1 MPAANP
7 VRAAVLG
14 AGSFGTCLSMLLAQ
28 RGFDVRLWARNPD
41 TADAINRGRHNPRY
55 LTEFALPEGIRASA
69 SLPEVLEGRELLLSV
84 VPSHGVREVWRS
96 ATPHLD
102 PRALVISATKGI
114 EVGSG
119 KLMSEVL
126 REELPAAFHDR
137 LVVLSGPS
145 FAHEIAMG
153 RPTAVVLACR
163 NEAYAIA
170 AQTMISSAAFRCYST
185 PDVVGVELAGALKN
199 VVAIAVGV
207 VDGLG
212 LGLNS
217 RAALITRGL
226 AEITRL
232 GLRLGAERATFQGLA
247 GMGDLVL
254 TCTGDLSR
262 NRQLGLRIA
271 RGERVEDIVASTH
284 QVAEGLRTTRSAYDL
299 AQKHGVEMPIT
310 EAAYRL
316 LYEGKPLE
324 VVMREVTTRQLR
336 SELE

>member
-14 AGSFGTCLSMLLAQ
+14 AGSFGTCLSMLLAE
-28 RGFDVRLWARNPD
+28 RGFDVALWARNPEI
-41 TADAINRGRHNPRY
+41 ANAINRYRRNPGY
-55 LTEFALPEGIRASA
+55 LSEFSLPEGIHATA
-69 SLPEVLEGRELLLSV
+69 SLEDAVAGRELLLSV
-84 VPSHGVREVWRS
+84 VPSHGVREVWSR
-96 ATPHLD
+96 AARHVE

-126 REELPAAFHDR
+126 REELPAAVHER

-145 FAHEIAMG
+145 FAHEIALR
-153 RPTAVVLACR
+153 RPTAVALACR
-163 NEAYAIA
+163 NETYAIA
-170 AQTMISSAAFRCYST
+170 AQTMISSPVLRCYSN

-232 GLRLGAERATFQGLA
+232 GLHLGADRATFQGLA

-271 RGERVEDIVASTH
+271 RGERVDEVVASTH
-284 QVAEGLRTTRSAYDL
+284 QVAEGLRTTRSAYEL

-310 EAAYRL
+310 EAAYQL
-316 LYEGKPLE
+316 LYDGKPLE
-324 VVMREVTTRQLR
+324 VVMRELTARQLR
-336 SELE
+336 SELD

>member
-1 MPAANP
+1 MAANP

-14 AGSFGTCLSMLLAQ
+14 AGSFGTCLSILLAQ
-28 RGFDVRLWARNPD
+28 RGFDVTLWARNPD
-41 TADAINRGRHNPRY
+41 TASGINRSRRNPHY
-55 LTEFALPEGIRASA
+55 LREFDLGEHIRATS
-69 SLPEVLEGRELLLSV
+69 SLEEALAGRELLLSV
-84 VPSHGVREVWRS
+84 VPSHGVREVWRR
-96 ATPHLD
+96 AAPAVD

-114 EVGSG
+114 EVGTG

-126 REELPAAFHDR
+126 RDELPPALHPR
-137 LVVLSGPS
+137 IVVLSGPS
-145 FAHEIAMG
+145 FAEELARG
-153 RPTAVVLACR
+153 RPTAVALACR
-163 NEAYAIA
+163 NESYAIA
-170 AQTMISSAAFRCYST
+170 AQTMISTPSLRCYST
-185 PDVVGVELAGALKN
+185 PDVTGVELAGALKN
-199 VVAIAVGV
+199 VIAIAVGV

-271 RGERVEDIVASTH
+271 QGERVEDVVASTH
-284 QVAEGLRTTRSAYDL
+284 QVAEGLRTTRSAYEL
-299 AQKHGVEMPIT
+299 AQKHAVEMPIT

-316 LYEGKPLE
+316 LYEGRPLE
-324 VVMREVTTRQLR
+324 VVMRELTTRQLR